1 MSLDGL
7 AIAALKDELNEK
19 MINGRIDK
27 IHQPSKDEVVLQIR
41 LPGQTCRLLLSAHA
55 QKARIQV
62 TKLQKANP
70 YSPPMFCMVLR
81 KHLEGGRIIK
91 VSQPSLERITQIE
104 IENYDE
110 LGNLGRKILI
120 GEFMGK
126 HSNIILIDPEN
137 NNTILDGLKRYS
149 FATSQYREVL
159 PGRPYVTPPT
169 QEKTDPQTVLEDE
182 DKFRHVFWQKAID
195 FSGSPEKLLLY
206 IFLGLS
212 PQTCRE
218 VVVRANLQQ
227 DLALENFGDY
237 ELHRLWNSL
246 KEVLSG
252 LADSI
257 WSPTLVKT
265 TKGEAL
271 AFAPIDLLQYQ
282 GFTKQ
287 TGTISEVLEQY
298 YGQKDTDDIVKQR
311 KSGLQTVLADNLNR
325 LYKKL
330 NIYRKDLARVEN
342 KEELRV
348 NGELITANIY
358 QISKG
363 FEQIE
368 VINFYDPEGKTKV
381 ISLNPHLTPAENAQ
395 YFFKKYSK
403 AKSTQ
408 TMVSEQ
414 KEKVEKE
421 ISYLESVLTAIELS
435 NDLEAIAE
443 IKEEL
448 ISEDYLKKQPEPK
461 KGHKPVSKQLQTNPM
476 RFLTPD
482 GFEILVGKNNRQNDI
497 VTQKIATQDDLW
509 FHTKDIPGSHV
520 VVRTAG
526 KEVTPETIKLAA
538 LLTAYHSKA
547 RESSNVPVDFTLKK
561 NVKKPNGAKP
571 GMVIYEQQQTLY
583 VTPDENIIKEEL
595 QIIT

>member
-19 MINGRIDK
+19 LINGRIDK
-27 IHQPSKDEVVLQIR
+27 IHQPEKDEIMLQIR
-41 LPGQTCRLLLSAHA
+41 LPGQTLRLLLSANA

-91 VSQPSLERITQIE
+91 FSQPSLERIIQIE
-104 IENYDE
+104 VENYDE

-137 NNTILDGLKRYS
+137 DKTILDGLKRYS
-149 FATSQYREVL
+149 YATSQYREVL
-159 PGRPYVTPPT
+159 PGRPYVTPPA
-169 QEKTDPQTVLEDE
+169 QEKIDPQTILEDE
-182 DKFRHVFWQKAID
+182 DKFRQVFWQKAVD
-195 FSGSPEKLLLY
+195 FSGSTEKLLLY
-206 IFLGLS
+206 TFQGLS
-212 PQTCRE
+212 PQTCGE
-218 VVVRANLQQ
+218 IVIRANLQG
-227 DLALENFGDY
+227 LALENFGDY
-237 ELHRLWNSL
+237 ELHSLWSSL

-252 LADSI
+252 LSNSH

-287 TGTISEVLEQY
+287 TGSISEVLEQF
-298 YGQKDTDDIVKQR
+298 YGQKDTDDRVKQR
-311 KSGLQTVLADNLNR
+311 KSVLQTVLSDNLNR

-330 NIYRKDLARVEN
+330 NIYRKDLIKVEN
-342 KEELRV
+342 KEDLKV

-358 QISKG
+358 KISKG

-368 VINFYDPEGKTKV
+368 VINYYDPEGKTKV

-395 YFFKKYSK
+395 HFFKKYSK
-403 AKSTQ
+403 AKSTLI
-408 TMVSEQ
+408 MVSEQ
-414 KEKVEKE
+414 KDIVEKE
-421 ISYLESVLTAIELS
+421 ISYLESVLTTIDLS

-448 ISEDYLKKQPEPK
+448 ISEGYLKKQPEKK
-461 KGHKPVSKQLQTNPM
+461 KGNKPVSQKLQTKPL

-497 VTQKIATQDDLW
+497 LTQKIATQDDLW

-520 VVRTAG
+520 IVRTTG
-526 KEVTPETIKLAA
+526 KEMTEETIKLAA
-538 LLTAYHSKA
+538 VLAAYHSRA
-547 RESSNVPVDFTLKK
+547 RESANVPVDFTFKK
-561 NVKKPNGAKP
+561 NVKKPKGAKP
-571 GMVIYEQQQTLY
+571 GMVIYVQQQTLY
-583 VTPDENIIKEEL
+583 VNPDENIINEQLKLES
-595 QIIT
+595 